1 MNLDSIKSHL
11 TTPLFT
17 LYKVK
22 DINDIQL
29 NEMTSKRMKKI
40 FNLERRKEIYNSLKW
55 AEQNSN
61 FDFENI
67 MKDTPITSELI
78 FSNQE
83 VFEHLMNYK
92 SFMESEDYGL
102 LIDDVE
108 PMGF

>member
-11 TTPLFT
+11 RTPLFT

-40 FNLERRKEIYNSLKW
+40 FNLERRKEIYNSLEW
-55 AEQNSN
+55 AEKNSN

-67 MKDTPITSELI
+67 MENTPVTGELI

-92 SFMESEDYGL
+92 SFMENETYGL
-102 LIDDVE
+102 LTEDLN
-108 PMGF
+108 PMKF